1 MRQNW
6 ILRADSL
13 QLFAEGGEGAA
24 QAAEAGQ
31 SPPGQETSG
40 QAPEQARPGPQ
51 DQAAN
56 RQYALWAQQAEQ
68 ARQLYP
74 GLDMNVEAK
83 NPRFRQLL
91 RSGVDVAS
99 AYLVIHQQEI
109 LPAAMRH
116 TARVVEQKLVDKF
129 LSGGVRPAENGI
141 SAQAPAVAKTD
152 VSKLTREER
161 AEIRKRA
168 AMGEKIRF

>member
-1 MRQNW
+1 MKQMEVLKVR
-6 ILRADSL
+6 SL

-24 QAAEAGQ
+24 EGGQAAEQ
-31 SPPGQETSG
+31 SAPQAQEGT
-40 QAPEQARPGPQ
+40 QTQEGPRE
-51 DQAAN
+51 QAAN

-74 GLDMNVEAK
+74 NLDMNTEAK

-129 LSGGVRPAENGI
+129 LSSGGRPVENGI
-141 SAQAPAVAKTD
+141 SAQAPAVSKTD
-152 VSKLTREER
+152 VSKLTRAER

-168 AMGEKIRF
+168 AMGVKIRF

>member
-1 MRQNW
+1 M
-6 ILRADSL
+6 
-13 QLFAEGGEGAA
+13 
-24 QAAEAGQ
+24 
-31 SPPGQETSG
+31 
-40 QAPEQARPGPQ
+40 
-51 DQAAN
+51 
-56 RQYALWAQQAEQ
+56 LWAQQAEQ

-91 RSGVDVAS
+91 RSGVDVAD

-129 LSGGVRPAENGI
+129 RASGSRPVENGI
-141 SAQAPAVAKTD
+141 SAQAPAVSKTD
-152 VSKLTREER
+152 VSKLTKAER
-161 AEIRKRA
+161 DEIRKRA

>member
-1 MRQNW
+1 MKQKK
-6 ILRADSL
+6 ILRMRSL
-13 QLFAEGGEGAA
+13 QLFAEGGEGGGEGA
-24 QAAEAGQ
+24 QAAEQ
-31 SPPGQETSG
+31 SPDETQPSPATQISPQE
-40 QAPEQARPGPQ
+40 
-51 DQAAN
+51 QAAN

-91 RSGVDVAS
+91 RSGVDVAD

-116 TARVVEQKLVDKF
+116 TARVVEQKLVDKL
-129 LSGGVRPAENGI
+129 LSSGSRPVENGI
-141 SAQAPAVAKTD
+141 SAQAPAVSKTD
-152 VSKLTREER
+152 VSKLTRAER
-161 AEIRKRA
+161 DEIRKRA

>member
-1 MRQNW
+1 MKQKEV
-6 ILRADSL
+6 LHMLSL
-13 QLFAEGGEGAA
+13 QLFAEGGEGAGEGAPSQTA
-24 QAAEAGQ
+24 QQ
-31 SPPGQETSG
+31 SAPQTQETS
-40 QAPEQARPGPQ
+40 QTQPGSQ
-51 DQAAN
+51 EQAAN
-56 RQYALWAQQAEQ
+56 RQYAVWAQQAEQ

-74 GLDMNVEAK
+74 NLDMNVESK

-116 TARVVEQKLVDKF
+116 TARVVEQKMVDKF
-129 LSGGVRPAENGI
+129 LSSGGRPMENGI
-141 SAQAPAVAKTD
+141 SAQAPAVSKTD
-152 VSKLTREER
+152 VSKLTKSER

>member
-1 MRQNW
+1 MMFMKQKE
-6 ILRADSL
+6 ILRMRSL
-13 QLFAEGGEGAA
+13 QLFAEGGEGGGESA
-24 QAAEAGQ
+24 QAAEQ
-31 SPPGQETSG
+31 SSGETQPSPATQISPQE
-40 QAPEQARPGPQ
+40 
-51 DQAAN
+51 QAAN

-91 RSGVDVAS
+91 RSGVDVAD

-129 LSGGVRPAENGI
+129 RASGSRPVENGI
-141 SAQAPAVAKTD
+141 SAQAPAVSKTD
-152 VSKLTREER
+152 VSKLTRAER
-161 AEIRKRA
+161 DEIRKRA

>member
-1 MRQNW
+1 MR
-6 ILRADSL
+6 SL
-13 QLFAEGGEGAA
+13 QLFAEGGEGGGEGA
-24 QAAEAGQ
+24 QAAEQ
-31 SPPGQETSG
+31 SPGETQSSPATQISPQE
-40 QAPEQARPGPQ
+40 
-51 DQAAN
+51 QAAN

-91 RSGVDVAS
+91 RSGVDVAD

-116 TARVVEQKLVDKF
+116 TARVVEQKLVDKL
-129 LSGGVRPAENGI
+129 LSSGSRPVENGI
-141 SAQAPAVAKTD
+141 SAQAPAVSKTD
-152 VSKLTREER
+152 VSKLTRAER
-161 AEIRKRA
+161 DEIRKRA